1 MSIDHT
7 GGRGTRSASSAAPD
21 LRTENAPLLRVQNLS
36 TQFRQ
41 SGSLWG
47 GHARVL
53 RAVNDVS
60 LHLDAGETL
69 GLVGESGCGKSTLGR
84 TILRLIDPC
93 AGSIAFEGRDITRM
107 SHGQLRPLRSRM
119 QIIFQDP
126 YGSLN
131 PRMTVRAALGE
142 ALRAHARAAS
152 PMSPSQHEEAL
163 GSLVSRVG
171 LRKDVLDRYPHEFS
185 GGQRQRI
192 GIARALAVRPRFI
205 VADEPVSA
213 LDLSIQAQI
222 INLLM
227 DLQEE
232 LGLSYLFIA
241 HDLKVV
247 EHMSQRIAVM
257 YLGRI
262 VELMPRE
269 RLATHTLH
277 PYTQALRS
285 AVPQM
290 DPKKRRLRVL
300 LSGDLPS
307 PLAPPP
313 GCSFHPRCPI
323 AQRGLCDTTRPEL
336 RELAPGH
343 FVACHLAG

>member
-1 MSIDHT
+1 MT
-7 GGRGTRSASSAAPD
+7 AREPTTAAPSAAA
-21 LRTENAPLLRVQNLS
+21 EQPLLEVNDLATHFVQGGGLW
-36 TQFRQ
+36 
-41 SGSLWG
+41 SGQR
-47 GHARVL
+47 RVL
-53 RAVNDVS
+53 RAVDGVS
-60 LHLDAGETL
+60 FTLQPRQTL

-84 TILRLIDPC
+84 TVLRLIDPT
-93 AGSIAFEGRDITRM
+93 AGRIVFDGRDITAL
-107 SHGQLRPLRSRM
+107 SQGALRPVRRSM

-131 PRMTVRAALGE
+131 PRMTVREVLLE
-142 ALRAHARAAS
+142 ALRVHAPPRSA
-152 PMSPSQHEEAL
+152 EAERSEL
-163 GSLVSRVG
+163 HQLLARVG
-171 LRKDVLDRYPHEFS
+171 LRTQALERYPHEFS

-227 DLQEE
+227 DLQDD
-232 LGLSYLFIA
+232 LGISYLFIA

-247 EHMSQRIAVM
+247 EHVSHRVAVM
-257 YLGRI
+257 YLGRF

-269 RLATHTLH
+269 RLATHALH
-277 PYTQALRS
+277 PYTRALQS
-285 AVPQM
+285 AIPEIE
-290 DPKKRRLRVL
+290 PAKRRLRVL
-300 LSGDLPS
+300 LHGDLPS

-313 GCSFHPRCPI
+313 GCAFHPRCPI
-323 AQRGLCDTTRPEL
+323 AQRGLCDKLRPEL
-336 RELAPGH
+336 RELHEGH

>member
-1 MSIDHT
+1 VT
-7 GGRGTRSASSAAPD
+7 G
-21 LRTENAPLLRVQNLS
+21 EPLLAVERLTTYFPQG
-36 TQFRQ
+36 
-41 SGSLWG
+41 GSLWG
-47 GHARVL
+47 GGGKVL
-53 RAVNDVS
+53 RAVDDVS
-60 LHLDAGETL
+60 FSLGAGETL

-84 TILRLIDPC
+84 TILRLIDPTSG
-93 AGSIAFEGRDITRM
+93 AIRFEGRDITQL
-107 SHGQLRPLRSRM
+107 SQAKLRPLRSRM

-131 PRMTVRAALGE
+131 PRMTVRAALSE
-142 ALRAHARAAS
+142 ALTVHGGRASAAD
-152 PMSPSQHEEAL
+152 QREAL
-163 GSLVSRVG
+163 VSLVSRVG
-171 LRKDVLDRYPHEFS
+171 LRPEVLDRYPHEFS

-232 LGLSYLFIA
+232 LKLSYLFIA

-262 VELMPRE
+262 VELMPRA

-290 DPKKRRLRVL
+290 DPAKRRLRVL

-323 AQRGLCDTTRPEL
+323 AQRGLCDTKRPEL
-336 RELAPGH
+336 RELAEGH

>member
-1 MSIDHT
+1 M
-7 GGRGTRSASSAAPD
+7 SAA
-21 LRTENAPLLRVQNLS
+21 EALLRVSNLTTHF
-36 TQFRQ
+36 TQH
-41 SGSLWG
+41 GSLWG
-47 GHARVL
+47 GHSRVL

-60 LHLDAGETL
+60 FELGQGETL

-84 TILRLIDPC
+84 TILRLIDPTSG
-93 AGSIAFEGRDITRM
+93 AIQFEGRDITHM
-107 SHGQLRPLRSRM
+107 SQSALRPLRSRM

-131 PRMTVRAALGE
+131 PRMTVRSALAE
-142 ALRAHARAAS
+142 ALSAHARKDSSVHGAY
-152 PMSPSQHEEAL
+152 AL
-163 GSLVSRVG
+163 HSLVARVG
-171 LRKDVLDRYPHEFS
+171 LRPDVLDRYPHEFS

-262 VELMPRE
+262 VELMPRA
-269 RLATHTLH
+269 RLSAHTLH

>member
-1 MSIDHT
+1 MT
-7 GGRGTRSASSAAPD
+7 G
-21 LRTENAPLLRVQNLS
+21 APLLAVEGLTTSFAQG
-36 TQFRQ
+36 
-41 SGSLWG
+41 GSLWG
-47 GHARVL
+47 GGGKV

-60 LHLDAGETL
+60 LSLDAGETL

-84 TILRLIDPC
+84 TILRLIDPS
-93 AGSIAFEGRDITRM
+93 AGAIRFEGRDITHL
-107 SHGQLRPLRSRM
+107 SQSKLRPLRSRM

-142 ALRAHARAAS
+142 ALYAHGGRSSAAA
-152 PMSPSQHEEAL
+152 QRDAL
-163 GSLVSRVG
+163 AALVSRVG
-171 LRKDVLDRYPHEFS
+171 LRPDVLDRYPHEFS

-232 LGLSYLFIA
+232 LQLSYLFIA

-262 VELMPRE
+262 VELMPRA
-269 RLATHTLH
+269 RLAAHTLH

-285 AVPQM
+285 AVPEM
-290 DPKKRRLRVL
+290 DPGKRRLRVL

-323 AQRGLCDTTRPEL
+323 AQRGLCDTRRPEL

>member
-1 MSIDHT
+1 VST
-7 GGRGTRSASSAAPD
+7 YFSQGGG
-21 LRTENAPLLRVQNLS
+21 
-36 TQFRQ
+36 
-41 SGSLWG
+41 LWG
-47 GHARVL
+47 HGPRAL
-53 RAVNDVS
+53 RAVDDVS
-60 LHLDAGETL
+60 FSLAEGETL

-84 TILRLIDPC
+84 TILRLVDSASGTIR
-93 AGSIAFEGRDITRM
+93 FEGRDITHLTQ
-107 SHGQLRPLRSRM
+107 SQLRPLRSRM

-131 PRMTVRAALGE
+131 PRMTVRAALAE
-142 ALRAHARAAS
+142 ALAVHGGSGRKVSAADLS
-152 PMSPSQHEEAL
+152 A
-163 GSLVSRVG
+163 LVSRVG
-171 LRKDVLDRYPHEFS
+171 LRPDVLDRYPHEFS

-290 DPKKRRLRVL
+290 DPHKRRLRVL
-300 LSGDLPS
+300 LAGDLPS
-307 PLAPPP
+307 PLAPPS

-336 RELAPGH
+336 RELATGH

>member
-1 MSIDHT
+1 MSE
-7 GGRGTRSASSAAPD
+7 AP
-21 LRTENAPLLRVQNLS
+21 ALLRVDKL
-36 TQFRQ
+36 TTHFRQ
-41 SGSLWG
+41 SGSLWA
-47 GHARVL
+47 GHTRVL
-53 RAVNDVS
+53 RAVDEVS
-60 LHLDAGETL
+60 LHVSEGETL
-69 GLVGESGCGKSTLGR
+69 GLVGESGCGRSTLGR
-84 TILRLIDPC
+84 TILRLIDPSS
-93 AGSIAFEGRDITRM
+93 GSIGFEGRDITHL
-107 SHGQLRPLRSRM
+107 SQTQLRPLRSRM

-131 PRMTVRAALGE
+131 PRMTVRSALAEALCAHGRRTSPSDQDA
-142 ALRAHARAAS
+142 ALRA
-152 PMSPSQHEEAL
+152 
-163 GSLVSRVG
+163 LVSRVG
-171 LRKDVLDRYPHEFS
+171 LRPDVLDRYPHEFS

-269 RLATHTLH
+269 RLSTHTLH

-290 DPKKRRLRVL
+290 DPKQRRLRVL
-300 LSGDLPS
+300 LTGDLPS
-307 PLAPPP
+307 PLSPPT

>member
-1 MSIDHT
+1 LS
-7 GGRGTRSASSAAPD
+7 
-21 LRTENAPLLRVQNLS
+21 LLAVDRLTTNF
-36 TQFRQ
+36 TQ

-47 GHARVL
+47 RARLL
-53 RAVNDVS
+53 RAVDDVS
-60 LHLDAGETL
+60 LSLGEGETL

-84 TILRLIDPC
+84 TILRLIDP
-93 AGSIAFEGRDITRM
+93 ASGSIHFEGRDITRL
-107 SHGQLRPLRSRM
+107 SQSELRPLRSRM

-131 PRMTVRAALGE
+131 PRMTVRAALSE
-142 ALRAHARAAS
+142 ALSVHGGRGAR
-152 PMSPSQHEEAL
+152 PSDADL
-163 GSLVSRVG
+163 SALVSRVG
-171 LRKDVLDRYPHEFS
+171 LRSDVLDRYPHEFS

-262 VELMPRE
+262 VELMPRD

-290 DPKKRRLRVL
+290 DPGKRRLRVL
-300 LSGDLPS
+300 LAGDLPS
-307 PLAPPP
+307 PLAPPS
-313 GCSFHPRCPI
+313 GCSFHPRCPR
-323 AQRGLCDTTRPEL
+323 AQRGLCDTERPEL
-336 RELAPGH
+336 RELATGH